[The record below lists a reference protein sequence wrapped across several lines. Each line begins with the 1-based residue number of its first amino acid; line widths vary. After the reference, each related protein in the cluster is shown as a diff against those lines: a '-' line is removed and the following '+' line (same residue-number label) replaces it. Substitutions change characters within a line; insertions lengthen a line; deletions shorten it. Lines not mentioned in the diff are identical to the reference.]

1 MFKSLAAALAMA
13 AVSVLAIC
21 STASAGVISS
31 TLPDIDG
38 PLNSAGF
45 PINIGT
51 FGPFTYSL
59 PGGSTIVSAT
69 LSGTY
74 GTSTFAGSTAGFDA
88 IVDGATVTVCVP
100 LDPCWTGGGGPLVP
114 FSILLPS
121 AVFAALYDGSAPLT
135 IIQTNE
141 FVVRYGSPTLT
152 IVYDEVP
159 EPESLALIGVALLS
173 LLGFG
178 AVRRRS
184 AA

>member
-1 MFKSLAAALAMA
+1 MIRKFAAALTFA
-13 AVSVLAIC
+13 AVSMVAV
-21 STASAGVISS
+21 SASAVAGVISS

-45 PINIGT
+45 PIDIGT
-51 FGPFTYSL
+51 FGPFTYTL

-74 GTSTFAGSTAGFDA
+74 GTAIVSESTAGFDA
-88 IVDGATVTVCVP
+88 VVDGTTVTVCVP
-100 LDPCWTGGGGPLVP
+100 FDPCWAGGPPLTP
-114 FSILLPS
+114 FSILLPAS
-121 AVFAALYDGSAPLT
+121 VFAALYDGSAPLT

-141 FVVRYGSPTLT
+141 SNVRYGSPTLT

-178 AVRRRS
+178 ARRRQ
-184 AA
+184 AAT